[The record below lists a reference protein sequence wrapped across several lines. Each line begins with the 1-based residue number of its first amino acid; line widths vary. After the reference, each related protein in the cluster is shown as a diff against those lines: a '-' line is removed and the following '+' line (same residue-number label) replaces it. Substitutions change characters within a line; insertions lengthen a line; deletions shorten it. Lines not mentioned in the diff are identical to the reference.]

1 METPDIISNRNPII
15 RHLRKE
21 GILWK
26 IGLNG

>member
-1 METPDIISNRNPII
+1 METPAIISNRNPMI
-15 RHLRKE
+15 RHFRKE